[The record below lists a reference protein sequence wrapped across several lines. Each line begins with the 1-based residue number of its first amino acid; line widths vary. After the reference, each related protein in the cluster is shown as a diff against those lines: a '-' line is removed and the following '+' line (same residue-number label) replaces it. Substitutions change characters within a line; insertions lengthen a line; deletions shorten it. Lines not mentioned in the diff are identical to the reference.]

1 MVYSYKGREMGV
13 LIAWLAGV
21 VFGLGLIVGGMTNP
35 AKVLAF
41 LDILG
46 DWDPSLAFVMMGAI
60 AIGFF
65 AFRSAAQQPRS
76 LLGLPV
82 HLPGTQHLDRKLII
96 GAVLF
101 GSGWGLAGFCPG
113 PAVASLLIGGQPVWW
128 FVVSM
133 LAGMAVHTLA
143 VRRGWL

>member
-1 MVYSYKGREMGV
+1 MGV

-21 VFGLGLIVGGMTNP
+21 VFGLGLILGGMTNP

-113 PAVASLLIGGQPVWW
+113 PAVASLLIGGQSVWW
-128 FVVSM
+128 FVASM
-133 LAGMAVHTLA
+133 LAGMAAHTLA